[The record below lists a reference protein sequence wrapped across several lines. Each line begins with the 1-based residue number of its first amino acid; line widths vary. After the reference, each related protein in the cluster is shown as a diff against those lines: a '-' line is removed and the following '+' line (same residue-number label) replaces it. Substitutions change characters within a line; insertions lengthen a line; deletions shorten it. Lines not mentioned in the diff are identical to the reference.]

1 MNIYRIKFKA
11 FTYHALISLIVAA
24 LVTLLVKLVWYPAP
38 YDQLCG
44 GLSLLFLVISVD
56 LVLGPL
62 LTFVVFDLTKSKKEL
77 VRDLVVVGFLL
88 IICLLYGLYAVFLAR
103 PVVVVFNGKQFDVV
117 TQVEIT
123 GDQLLTASH
132 DFRQLSLTGPRLLSM
147 RAAKSESERMDLI
160 VLSVTGQLRGAMP
173 AFWQNYELSKDQV
186 VSEASSVEDLYKQYP
201 SDDVL
206 INAQIA
212 KSGLNRSQVVFLP
225 IVAARN
231 SWTVLLNKE
240 TAEMIGFVPK
250 DAFF

>member
-1 MNIYRIKFKA
+1 
-11 FTYHALISLIVAA
+11 
-24 LVTLLVKLVWYPAP
+24 
-38 YDQLCG
+38 
-44 GLSLLFLVISVD
+44 
-56 LVLGPL
+56 
-62 LTFVVFDLTKSKKEL
+62 
-77 VRDLVVVGFLL
+77 
-88 IICLLYGLYAVFLAR
+88 
-103 PVVVVFNGKQFDVV
+103 
-117 TQVEIT
+117 
-123 GDQLLTASH
+123 
-132 DFRQLSLTGPRLLSM
+132 
-147 RAAKSESERMDLI
+147 
-160 VLSVTGQLRGAMP
+160 
-173 AFWQNYELSKDQV
+173 LSKDQV